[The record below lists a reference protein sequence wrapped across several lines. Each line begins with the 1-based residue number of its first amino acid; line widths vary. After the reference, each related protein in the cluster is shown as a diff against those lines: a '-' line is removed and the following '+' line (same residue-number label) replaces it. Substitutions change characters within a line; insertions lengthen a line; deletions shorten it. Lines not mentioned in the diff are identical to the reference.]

1 LSYTYYV
8 DRIYYGVHLNNN
20 NYKHNDTMA
29 KRVWRN
35 DMAQTQKDKLAAAN
49 VGKHLTQA
57 TKAKISRS
65 MAKYWARLP
74 YKPGTD
80 GDTSTTAAT
89 TTQDTTPPAYTD
101 PFQED

>member
-1 LSYTYYV
+1 
-8 DRIYYGVHLNNN
+8 
-20 NYKHNDTMA
+20 MA

-35 DMAQTQKDKLAAAN
+35 DMAQQQKDKIAAAN

-74 YKPGTD
+74 YKPGTSTD
-80 GDTSTTAAT
+80 TTSGTTSTDTSTQTP
-89 TTQDTTPPAYTD
+89 PPAYKSPYQD
-101 PFQED
+101 E

>member
-1 LSYTYYV
+1 
-8 DRIYYGVHLNNN
+8 
-20 NYKHNDTMA
+20 MA

-65 MAKYWARLP
+65 MARYWARLP

-80 GDTSTTAAT
+80 GDGSTSAD
-89 TTQDTTPPAYTD
+89 TQDTNTTYTPPPPAYKD
-101 PFQED
+101 PYQED